1 MAPIIQQIEP
11 VMRKTSRSWRR
22 LRSAVAPA
30 ALPLVAL
37 LALSL
42 PFGAILG
49 NASQFSLG
57 TRATNG
63 REILADGAESTRSH
77 GSDPVLGLAKNPARV
92 PVTPEAQSKAD
103 NIYNSRCATCH
114 GQDGRG
120 DGPAASNLNPK
131 PMNFHDVKWQ
141 KSISN
146 DLITKAIVHGG
157 KSVGVSGQM
166 AANPDLENEPAI
178 LEALVDRIRAW
189 GK

>member
-1 MAPIIQQIEP
+1 
-11 VMRKTSRSWRR
+11 MRKTPRPWQR
-22 LRSAVAPA
+22 LRSGAAPA
-30 ALPLVAL
+30 ASPIVAL
-37 LALSL
+37 LALAL
-42 PFGAILG
+42 PFGAVPG
-49 NASQFSLG
+49 
-57 TRATNG
+57 RAAQLSPATPPTSG
-63 REILADGAESTRSH
+63 REILADEAESTGSH
-77 GSDPVLGLAKNPARV
+77 GADGLAKNSARV
-92 PVTPEAQSKAD
+92 PVTPEAKSKAD

-131 PMNFHDVKWQ
+131 PMNFHDAKWQ
-141 KSISN
+141 KSVTN

-178 LEALVDRIRAW
+178 LEALIDRIRAW